1 MATRSRIAVM
11 HGEKCKSVYCHFDGY
26 ISGVG
31 KTLLEHYDSAKANQ
45 LVALGDISI
54 LAPTVEVFPGCTHAW
69 DFPDANITLFYGRDR
84 GEPNTDFRVDYTFEG
99 FLERVYD
106 CGAEYYYVMRDGV
119 WYVGSVYGELEDKL
133 VPLVDVMEKEEA

>member
-31 KTLLEHYDSAKANQ
+31 KTLLEHFDSAKANQ
-45 LVALGDISI
+45 LVALGDVSV
-54 LAPTVEVFPGCTHAW
+54 LAPNIEVPEDSTHSW
-69 DFPDANITLFYGRDR
+69 ETPDRDITLFYGRDR
-84 GEPNTDFRVDYTFEG
+84 GDANTDFRVDHTFDG
-99 FLERVYD
+99 FLDRVYD
-106 CGAEYYYVMRDGV
+106 SCAEYYYVMRDGQ

-133 VPLVDVMEKEEA
+133 VSLNEVMEKEEA

>member
-45 LVALGDISI
+45 LVALGDISV
-54 LAPTVEVFPGCTHAW
+54 LAPTVEVPTGSTHSWEFPEKH
-69 DFPDANITLFYGRDR
+69 ITLFYGRDR
-84 GEPNTDFRVDYTFEG
+84 KDANTDFRVDYTFEG
-99 FLERVYD
+99 FLDRVYD

-119 WYVGSVYGELEDKL
+119 WYAGSVYGELEDKL
-133 VPLVDVMEKEEA
+133 VPLVDIMEKEEA

>member
-26 ISGVG
+26 IGGVG
-31 KTLLEHYDSAKANQ
+31 KILLDHYDSAKANQ
-45 LVALGDISI
+45 LVAYGDISI
-54 LAPTVEVFPGCTHAW
+54 LAPTVDVFPGCTHSW

-106 CGAEYYYVMRDGV
+106 SGAEYYYVMRDGV